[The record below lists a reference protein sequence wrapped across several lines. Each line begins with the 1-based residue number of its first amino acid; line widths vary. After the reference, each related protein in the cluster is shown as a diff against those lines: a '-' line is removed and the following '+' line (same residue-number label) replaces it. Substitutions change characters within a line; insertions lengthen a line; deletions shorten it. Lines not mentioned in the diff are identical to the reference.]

1 MTDSVVSQ
9 VSAGAL
15 RSGNV
20 AARVSQASVAVL
32 RSAADSGVVD
42 LRLSQASMMVLRS
55 RAGYV
60 EQPVDPLPRPGASL
74 SDAIQEAYA
83 SAPCDVVIL
92 HTIELNHPA
101 FEHPVRVVRDHQ
113 NLTANLENGDEVEF
127 VALAFDFTLPP
138 ESETGGVPEIV
149 VSVDNV
155 SRLLAPYLDQ
165 AVQSLDPVTM
175 TYRPYLSTDLTAPHM
190 DPPLTLTLKNITV
203 TPLRVTARATFS
215 DLSNRRFPGEDYS
228 SINFP
233 GLVAR

>member
-9 VSAGAL
+9 VSVETLRTGAA
-15 RSGNV
+15 
-20 AARVSQASVAVL
+20 AARVSQASLSVL
-32 RSAADSGVVD
+32 RSAENDATVD
-42 LRLSQASMMVLRS
+42 LRLSQASVMVLRS
-55 RAGYV
+55 RAGAV
-60 EQPVDPLPRPGASL
+60 DVTVDPLPRPGATL

-92 HTIELNHPA
+92 HTIQLDHPS
-101 FEHPVRVVRDHQ
+101 FDRPVRVVRDHQ
-113 NLTANLENGDEVEF
+113 NLTAFLENGDEVEF
-127 VALAFDFTLPP
+127 IALPFDFTLPP
-138 ESETGGVPEIV
+138 ESETGGVPEIM

-155 SRLLAPYLDQ
+155 SRILTPYLDM
-165 AVQSLDPVTM
+165 AVQTLTPVTM
-175 TYRPYLSTDLTAPHM
+175 TYRPYLSTDLTTPHM

-215 DLSNRRFPGEDYS
+215 DLANRRFPGEDYS